1 MYGSKR
7 EEFSLEG
14 GNNMIDLC
22 EYAVTIGEKAGA
34 DEIEALWVKNVST
47 MVEAELSEL
56 SKVTLT
62 VEENM
67 RIRVIKDK
75 ALASILTYRLD
86 KNSVKNAVEKT
97 VAAARASKKD
107 EHWDS
112 LPSAEMYPEVHVWD
126 PGMEDLSS
134 EDMIK
139 PVMEML
145 EVVPQDVLVPGAG
158 NQVILLK
165 RACVNSNGI
174 THEDRGT
181 IGLSGMA
188 MVGILED
195 SVTPGFEEIT
205 FMRKYNPDPQKTV
218 ESLVKR
224 INLFKKKK
232 ETASPG
238 ESQVIFSPEALEAL
252 FRYTLFKAVSGEN
265 VARGKSLLAGK
276 EGEKVAS
283 SEFTLHDNGI
293 TPEGIYSREMD
304 DEGVPHQDTIL
315 IEEGVLQGFIWND
328 YWAKRTGCASTGN
341 AFYDDQIDEMALRQ
355 TTTVIAP
362 GEYDEEE
369 LLAMKDGYYVLGL
382 QGAHGSNPE
391 SGDFSVVCTPAYR
404 IRNGE
409 ITGGVTGMMVSGNVY
424 SLLHKVDA
432 IGHDM
437 KANEISILPSIR
449 FNDVNVAAQ

>member
-1 MYGSKR
+1 
-7 EEFSLEG
+7 
-14 GNNMIDLC
+14 MIDLC
-22 EYAVTIGEKAGA
+22 EYAVMVGEKAGA
-34 DEIEALWVKNVST
+34 DEIEALWVRNIST
-47 MVEAELSEL
+47 IVEAELSEL

-62 VEENM
+62 AEENM

-86 KNSVKNAVEKT
+86 RDNVKIAVEKT

-112 LPSAEMYPEVHVWD
+112 LPFPGNYPQVHVWD
-126 PGMEDLSS
+126 TGMENLSS

-139 PVMEML
+139 PVLKML
-145 EVVPQDVLVPGAG
+145 EVVPEDILVAGAG
-158 NQVILLK
+158 NQVILSN

-181 IGLSGMA
+181 VGLSGLA
-188 MVGILED
+188 MVGILEN
-195 SVTPGFEEIT
+195 SVTPAFEEIK
-205 FMRKYNPDPQKTV
+205 FMRKYSPDPQRTA
-218 ESLVKR
+218 ESLVTR
-224 INLFKKKK
+224 INLFRKKK

-238 ESQVIFSPEALEAL
+238 ESQVIFSSEALEAL

-265 VARGKSLLAGK
+265 VARGKSLLDGK
-276 EGEKVAS
+276 EGEKIAS
-283 SEFTLHDNGI
+283 SNLTLHDNGI

-304 DEGVPHQDTIL
+304 DEGIPHQDTVL
-315 IEEGVLQGFIWND
+315 IEKGVLQGFIWND
-328 YWAKRTGCASTGN
+328 YWAKRTGYSSTGN

-355 TTTVIAP
+355 TTMVIAP
-362 GEYDEEE
+362 GEYDMEE
-369 LLAMKDGYYVLGL
+369 LLNIKDGYYVLGL

-391 SGDFSVVCTPAYR
+391 SGDFSVVCTPACR

-409 ITGGVTGMMVSGNVY
+409 ITGGVSGMMVSGNVY
-424 SLLHKVDA
+424 SLLHEVDA
-432 IGHDM
+432 VGRRM

-449 FNDVNVAAQ
+449 FNNVNVAAQ

>member
-1 MYGSKR
+1 
-7 EEFSLEG
+7 
-14 GNNMIDLC
+14 MIDLC
-22 EYAVTIGEKAGA
+22 EYAVMIGEKAGA
-34 DEIEALWVKNVST
+34 DEIEALWIKSVST

-62 VEENM
+62 AEENM

-86 KNSVKNAVEKT
+86 KNSVKAAVEKT
-97 VAAARASKKD
+97 VAAAGASKKD
-107 EHWDS
+107 EQWDS
-112 LPSAEMYPEVHVWD
+112 LPFPGNYPQVQVWD
-126 PGMEDLSS
+126 SGMEDMTS
-134 EDMIK
+134 EDMVK

-145 EVVPQDVLVPGAG
+145 DMVPSDVLVPGAG

-195 SVTPGFEEIT
+195 GVTPAFEEIA
-205 FMRKYNPDPQKTV
+205 FMRKYTADPQKIV

-238 ESQVIFSPEALEAL
+238 ESQVIFSPEALEGL
-252 FRYTLFKAVSGEN
+252 FNYTLFKAVSGEN

-276 EGEKVAS
+276 EGELVANS
-283 SEFTLHDNGI
+283 KFTLHDNGI
-293 TPEGIYSREMD
+293 SPDGIYSREMD
-304 DEGVPHQDTIL
+304 DEGVPHQDTVL
-315 IEEGVLQGFIWND
+315 IEEGVLKGFIWND
-328 YWAKRTGCASTGN
+328 YWAKRMGCSSTGN
-341 AFYDDQIDEMALRQ
+341 AFYDDQVDEMSLRQ
-355 TTTVIAP
+355 TTMVIPP
-362 GEYDEEE
+362 GEYEREE
-369 LLAMKDGYYVLGL
+369 LLTVKDGYYVLGL

-391 SGDFSVVCTPAYR
+391 SGDFSVVCSPTFR

-409 ITGGVTGMMVSGNVY
+409 ITGGVSGMMVSGNIY

-432 IGHDM
+432 VGRDTRV
-437 KANEISILPSIR
+437 NEISILPSIR
-449 FNDVNVAAQ
+449 FKDVNVAAQ

>member
-1 MYGSKR
+1 
-7 EEFSLEG
+7 
-14 GNNMIDLC
+14 MIDLC
-22 EYAVTIGEKAGA
+22 EYAVMVGEKAGA

-47 MVEAELSEL
+47 IVEAELSEL

-62 VEENM
+62 AEENM
-67 RIRVIKDK
+67 RIRVIKDR

-86 KNSVKNAVEKT
+86 KGSVKTAVEKT
-97 VAAARASKKD
+97 VAAAGASKKD

-112 LPSAEMYPEVHVWD
+112 LPFPGNYPQVHVWD
-126 PGMEDLSS
+126 SGMENLSS

-145 EVVPQDVLVPGAG
+145 EMMPEDVLVPGAG

-181 IGLSGMA
+181 IGLSGLA
-188 MVGILED
+188 LVGILED
-195 SVTPGFEEIT
+195 SVTPAFEEIT
-205 FMRKYNPDPQKTV
+205 FMRKYNPDPQKTA
-218 ESLVKR
+218 ESLIKK
-224 INLFKKKK
+224 INLFRKKK

-283 SEFTLHDNGI
+283 SKLTLHDNGI
-293 TPEGIYSREMD
+293 TPQGVYSREMD
-304 DEGVPHQDTIL
+304 DEGVPHQDTVL

-328 YWAKRTGCASTGN
+328 YWAKRTGCSSTGN

-355 TTTVIAP
+355 TTMVIAP
-362 GEYDEEE
+362 GKYGEEE
-369 LLAMKDGYYVLGL
+369 LLNVKDGYYVLGL

-391 SGDFSVVCTPAYR
+391 SGDFSVVCTPACR

-432 IGHDM
+432 VGCDM

-449 FNDVNVAAQ
+449 FNNVNVAAQ